1 MPGLQYELKHI
12 VYQTTFVTKLWRKYE
27 LFLDGLDNK
36 KSLCY
41 DTHVSVKGNRGAC
54 VSQEMQA
61 VRKVRAP

>member
-1 MPGLQYELKHI
+1 MPGLLYELKRI

-27 LFLDGLDNK
+27 LFLSGLDKGNL
-36 KSLCY
+36 LCY